1 MDLFEMEETG
11 RLRREEAAARL
22 RELADALA
30 RNNELAF
37 DRDGRRVTVRVP
49 DEVELSV
56 EFELGADGGE
66 LEIEMKRP
74 GFRGGSFS
82 WNRPRSGRG
91 LQGSSR
97 P

>member
-1 MDLFEMEETG
+1 MDLFEVEETG

-66 LEIEMKRP
+66 LEIEISWSP
-74 GFRGGSFS
+74 GKTADQ
-82 WNRPRSGRG
+82 PE
-91 LQGSSR
+91 
-97 P
+97 